1 VLLARVNGARLSFVS
16 ILSRVPRRG
25 KAEDAAWPRHLR
37 RYPVRLIP
45 RDEGFFVLFNELA
58 KRLKEAAR
66 LLNCLLAE
74 PDRLDQYVAAIK
86 TVEHE
91 ADVLTHD
98 VRARIDRSFVT
109 PIDREDIHRLAT
121 ELDDVIDL
129 IDGTARRVA
138 MFHISDSREPA
149 MRLSQTISNAADHI
163 QAAVAAIKQPAIV
176 AERSREIKK
185 LEEEGDAIYQEAV
198 GELFR
203 GKPDALEVVKWKEMY
218 DTLEETLDQ
227 CQGVGHVL
235 ESISLKNS

>member
-1 VLLARVNGARLSFVS
+1 M
-16 ILSRVPRRG
+16 
-25 KAEDAAWPRHLR
+25 
-37 RYPVRLIP
+37 RLIP

-66 LLNCLLAE
+66 LLNLLFAE
-74 PDRLDQYVAAIK
+74 PEKLDQYVAAIK

-109 PIDREDIHRLAT
+109 PIDREDIHLLAT

-129 IDGTARRVA
+129 LDGTARRVA
-138 MFHISDSREPA
+138 MFHIAESRAPA
-149 MRLSQTISNAADHI
+149 RKLSETIARAADHI
-163 QAAVAAIKQPAIV
+163 EAGVAAIKKPALV
-176 AERSREIKK
+176 SERSREIKR

-203 GKPDALEVVKWKEMY
+203 GKPDALEVMKWKEIY
-218 DTLEETLDQ
+218 DTLERALDQ

>member
-1 VLLARVNGARLSFVS
+1 
-16 ILSRVPRRG
+16 
-25 KAEDAAWPRHLR
+25 
-37 RYPVRLIP
+37 VRLIP

-66 LLNCLLAE
+66 LLNLLFAE
-74 PDRLDQYVAAIK
+74 PHKLDQHVAAIK

-109 PIDREDIHRLAT
+109 PIDREDIHLLAT

-129 IDGTARRVA
+129 LDGTARRAA
-138 MFHISDSREPA
+138 MFHIAETRQPA
-149 MRLSQTISNAADHI
+149 LRLSETIMRAAEHI
-163 QAAVAAIKQPAIV
+163 QAGVAAIKKPAV
-176 AERSREIKK
+176 VTEKSREIKR

-203 GKPDALEVVKWKEMY
+203 GKPDALEVMKWKELY
-218 DTLEETLDQ
+218 DTLERALDQ

>member
-1 VLLARVNGARLSFVS
+1 M
-16 ILSRVPRRG
+16 
-25 KAEDAAWPRHLR
+25 
-37 RYPVRLIP
+37 RLIP

-58 KRLKEAAR
+58 NRLKEAAR
-66 LLNCLLAE
+66 LLTRLLAE
-74 PDRLDQYVAAIK
+74 PDRLEQYVAAIK

-98 VRARIDRSFVT
+98 VRARLDRSFVT

-138 MFHISDSREPA
+138 MFHINESRSPA
-149 MRLSQTISNAADHI
+149 LRLAETISRAADHI
-163 QAAVAAIKQPAIV
+163 QAGVAAIKQSAVV
-176 AERSREIKK
+176 AERSREIKR

-203 GKPDALEVVKWKEMY
+203 GKPDALEVMKWKELY
-218 DTLEETLDQ
+218 DTLERALDQ

>member
-1 VLLARVNGARLSFVS
+1 M
-16 ILSRVPRRG
+16 
-25 KAEDAAWPRHLR
+25 
-37 RYPVRLIP
+37 RLIP

-66 LLNCLLAE
+66 LLNRLFAE
-74 PDRLDQYVAAIK
+74 PQKLDHYVAAIK

-109 PIDREDIHRLAT
+109 PIDREDIHLLAT

-129 IDGTARRVA
+129 LDGTARRA
-138 MFHISDSREPA
+138 LMFHIAETRQPALNLSDTI
-149 MRLSQTISNAADHI
+149 MRAAEHI
-163 QAAVAAIKQPAIV
+163 ELGVAAIKKPAVV
-176 AERSREIKK
+176 AQKSREIKR

-203 GKPDALEVVKWKEMY
+203 GTPDALEVMKWKELY
-218 DTLEETLDQ
+218 DTLERALDQ

>member
-1 VLLARVNGARLSFVS
+1 M
-16 ILSRVPRRG
+16 
-25 KAEDAAWPRHLR
+25 
-37 RYPVRLIP
+37 RLIP

-66 LLNCLLAE
+66 LLNRLFAE
-74 PDRLDQYVAAIK
+74 PDKLDQYVAAIK

-109 PIDREDIHRLAT
+109 PIDREDIHLLAT

-129 IDGTARRVA
+129 IDGTARRAA
-138 MFHISDSREPA
+138 MFHIGETRQPA
-149 MRLSQTISNAADHI
+149 LRLSDTIMRAADHI
-163 QAAVAAIKQPAIV
+163 QAGVAAIKKPAV
-176 AERSREIKK
+176 VTSSSREIKR
-185 LEEEGDAIYQEAV
+185 LEEEGDAIYQDAV

-203 GKPDALEVVKWKEMY
+203 GQPDALEVMKWKELY
-218 DTLEETLDQ
+218 DTLERALDQ

>member
-1 VLLARVNGARLSFVS
+1 
-16 ILSRVPRRG
+16 
-25 KAEDAAWPRHLR
+25 
-37 RYPVRLIP
+37 VRLIP

-66 LLNCLLAE
+66 LLNSLVGE
-74 PDRLDQYVAAIK
+74 PEKLDQYVAAIK

-109 PIDREDIHRLAT
+109 PIDREDIHRLAS

-129 IDGTARRVA
+129 LDGTARRVA
-138 MFHISDSREPA
+138 MFHIAESRMPA
-149 MRLSQTISNAADHI
+149 RRLSETIARAADHI
-163 QAAVAAIKQPAIV
+163 QAGVAAIKKPAIV
-176 AERSREIKK
+176 AENSRAIKR

-203 GKPDALEVVKWKEMY
+203 GKPDALEVMKWKEVY
-218 DTLEETLDQ
+218 DTLERALDE
-227 CQGVGHVL
+227 CQGVGNVL

>member
-1 VLLARVNGARLSFVS
+1 M
-16 ILSRVPRRG
+16 
-25 KAEDAAWPRHLR
+25 
-37 RYPVRLIP
+37 RLIP

-66 LLNCLLAE
+66 LLNCLFAE
-74 PDRLDQYVAAIK
+74 PDRLDHYVAAIK

-129 IDGTARRVA
+129 LDGTARRVA
-138 MFHISDSREPA
+138 MFHIAESRPPALKLSD
-149 MRLSQTISNAADHI
+149 TISRAADHI
-163 QAAVAAIKQPAIV
+163 QAGVMAIKKPTVV
-176 AERSREIKK
+176 AENSRAIKR
-185 LEEEGDAIYQEAV
+185 LEEEGDAIYQDAV

-203 GKPDALEVVKWKEMY
+203 GKPDALEVMKWKELY
-218 DTLEETLDQ
+218 DTLERALDE
-227 CQGVGHVL
+227 CQGVGNVL

>member
-1 VLLARVNGARLSFVS
+1 M
-16 ILSRVPRRG
+16 
-25 KAEDAAWPRHLR
+25 
-37 RYPVRLIP
+37 RLIP

-66 LLNCLLAE
+66 LLNCLFAE
-74 PDRLDQYVAAIK
+74 PEKLDQYVASIK

-109 PIDREDIHRLAT
+109 PIDREDIHLLAT

-129 IDGTARRVA
+129 LDGTARRAA
-138 MFHISDSREPA
+138 MFHIGESRAPA
-149 MRLSQTISNAADHI
+149 RKLSETIARAADQI
-163 QAAVAAIKQPAIV
+163 QVGVAAIKKPTVVSQT
-176 AERSREIKK
+176 SREIKR

-203 GKPDALEVVKWKEMY
+203 GKPDALEVMKWKEIY
-218 DTLEETLDQ
+218 DTLERALDQ

>member
-1 VLLARVNGARLSFVS
+1 M
-16 ILSRVPRRG
+16 
-25 KAEDAAWPRHLR
+25 
-37 RYPVRLIP
+37 RLIP

-66 LLNCLLAE
+66 LLTLLFAE
-74 PDRLDQYVAAIK
+74 PERLDHYVAAIK

-109 PIDREDIHRLAT
+109 PIDREDIHLLAT

-138 MFHISDSREPA
+138 MFHIAESREPA
-149 MRLSQTISNAADHI
+149 RRLSATIAQAADRI
-163 QAAVAAIKQPAIV
+163 EAGVAAIKQPAV
-176 AERSREIKK
+176 VSASSREIKR
-185 LEEEGDAIYQEAV
+185 LEEQGDAIYQDAV
-198 GELFR
+198 GALFL
-203 GKPDALEVVKWKEMY
+203 GTPDALEVMKWKEIY
-218 DTLEETLDQ
+218 DTLERALDQ

>member
-1 VLLARVNGARLSFVS
+1 M
-16 ILSRVPRRG
+16 
-25 KAEDAAWPRHLR
+25 
-37 RYPVRLIP
+37 RLIP
-45 RDEGFFVLFNELA
+45 RDEGVFVLFNELA

-66 LLNCLLAE
+66 LRNRLFAE
-74 PDRLDQYVAAIK
+74 PDKLDHYVAAIK

-109 PIDREDIHRLAT
+109 PIDREDIHLLAT

-129 IDGTARRVA
+129 IDGTARRAA
-138 MFHISDSREPA
+138 MFHIGETRQPA
-149 MRLSQTISNAADHI
+149 LRLSDTIMRAADHI
-163 QAAVAAIKQPAIV
+163 QAGVAAIKKPAV
-176 AERSREIKK
+176 VTSSSREIKR
-185 LEEEGDAIYQEAV
+185 LEEEGDAIYQDAV

-203 GKPDALEVVKWKEMY
+203 GQPDALEVMKWKELY
-218 DTLEETLDQ
+218 DTLERALDQ

>member
-1 VLLARVNGARLSFVS
+1 
-16 ILSRVPRRG
+16 
-25 KAEDAAWPRHLR
+25 
-37 RYPVRLIP
+37 VRLIP

-66 LLNCLLAE
+66 LLNRLFAE
-74 PDRLDQYVAAIK
+74 SDKIDQYVAAIK

-109 PIDREDIHRLAT
+109 PIDREDIHLLAT

-129 IDGTARRVA
+129 LDGTARRAA
-138 MFHISDSREPA
+138 MFHIAETKQPA
-149 MRLSQTISNAADHI
+149 LRLSETIMRAADHI
-163 QAAVAAIKQPAIV
+163 QIGVAAIKKPSVVSEASRAIK
-176 AERSREIKK
+176 R

-203 GKPDALEVVKWKEMY
+203 GKPDALEVMKWKELY
-218 DTLEETLDQ
+218 DTLERALDQ

>member
-1 VLLARVNGARLSFVS
+1 M
-16 ILSRVPRRG
+16 
-25 KAEDAAWPRHLR
+25 
-37 RYPVRLIP
+37 RLIP

-66 LLNCLLAE
+66 LLNCLFAE
-74 PDRLDQYVAAIK
+74 PDKLDQYVAAIK

-109 PIDREDIHRLAT
+109 PIDREDIHLLAT

-129 IDGTARRVA
+129 LDGTARRAA
-138 MFHISDSREPA
+138 MFHINESRRPAQQLSD
-149 MRLSQTISNAADHI
+149 TISRAADHI
-163 QAAVAAIKQPAIV
+163 QAGVAAIKKPAV
-176 AERSREIKK
+176 VTQKSREIKR

-198 GELFR
+198 GELFS
-203 GKPDALEVVKWKEMY
+203 GKPDALEVMKWKELY
-218 DTLEETLDQ
+218 DTLERALDQ

>member
-1 VLLARVNGARLSFVS
+1 
-16 ILSRVPRRG
+16 
-25 KAEDAAWPRHLR
+25 
-37 RYPVRLIP
+37 
-45 RDEGFFVLFNELA
+45 LA

-66 LLNCLLAE
+66 LLTRLLAE
-74 PDRLDQYVAAIK
+74 PDRLDHYVAAIK

-109 PIDREDIHRLAT
+109 PIDREDIHLLAT

-138 MFHISDSREPA
+138 MFHIAESREPA
-149 MRLSQTISNAADHI
+149 QRLGDTIAKAADRI
-163 QAAVAAIKQPAIV
+163 EAGVAAIKQPAV
-176 AERSREIKK
+176 VSECSREIKR
-185 LEEEGDAIYQEAV
+185 LEEQGDAIYQEAV
-198 GELFR
+198 GALFL
-203 GKPDALEVVKWKEMY
+203 GQPDALEVMKWKEVY
-218 DTLEETLDQ
+218 DTLERALDQ

>member
-1 VLLARVNGARLSFVS
+1 M
-16 ILSRVPRRG
+16 
-25 KAEDAAWPRHLR
+25 
-37 RYPVRLIP
+37 RLIP

-66 LLNCLLAE
+66 LLNCLFAE
-74 PDRLDQYVAAIK
+74 PEKLDQYVAAIK

-109 PIDREDIHRLAT
+109 PIDREDIHLLAT

-129 IDGTARRVA
+129 LDGTARRVA
-138 MFHISDSREPA
+138 MFHINESRPPA
-149 MRLSQTISNAADHI
+149 RKLSETISRAADHI
-163 QAAVAAIKQPAIV
+163 QAGVAAIKKPAV
-176 AERSREIKK
+176 VSESSREIKR

-198 GELFR
+198 GELFS
-203 GKPDALEVVKWKEMY
+203 GNPDALEVMKWKELY
-218 DTLEETLDQ
+218 DTLERALDQ

>member
-1 VLLARVNGARLSFVS
+1 
-16 ILSRVPRRG
+16 
-25 KAEDAAWPRHLR
+25 
-37 RYPVRLIP
+37 VRLIP

-66 LLNCLLAE
+66 LLTRLFAE
-74 PDRLDQYVAAIK
+74 PERLDHYVAAIK

-109 PIDREDIHRLAT
+109 PIDREDIHLLAT

-138 MFHISDSREPA
+138 MFHIAESREPA
-149 MRLSQTISNAADHI
+149 KRLSETIMKAADRI
-163 QAAVAAIKQPAIV
+163 EAGVAAIKQPAIV
-176 AERSREIKK
+176 ASCSREIKR
-185 LEEEGDAIYQEAV
+185 LEEEGDAIYQGAV
-198 GELFR
+198 GQLFL
-203 GKPDALEVVKWKEMY
+203 GKPDALEVMKWKEVY
-218 DTLEETLDQ
+218 DTLERALDS

>member
-1 VLLARVNGARLSFVS
+1 
-16 ILSRVPRRG
+16 
-25 KAEDAAWPRHLR
+25 
-37 RYPVRLIP
+37 VRLIP

-66 LLNCLLAE
+66 LLNRLFAE
-74 PDRLDQYVAAIK
+74 PDRLDHYVAAIK

-109 PIDREDIHRLAT
+109 PIDREDIHLLAT

-138 MFHISDSREPA
+138 MFHIAESREPA
-149 MRLSQTISNAADHI
+149 QRLSETIAKAADRI
-163 QAAVAAIKQPAIV
+163 EAGVAAIKQPAIV
-176 AERSREIKK
+176 AGCSREIKRF
-185 LEEEGDAIYQEAV
+185 EEEGDAIYQEAV
-198 GELFR
+198 GQLFL
-203 GKPDALEVVKWKEMY
+203 GKPDALEVMKWKEVY
-218 DTLEETLDQ
+218 DTLERALDS

>member
-1 VLLARVNGARLSFVS
+1 M
-16 ILSRVPRRG
+16 
-25 KAEDAAWPRHLR
+25 
-37 RYPVRLIP
+37 RLIP

-66 LLNCLLAE
+66 LLNRLFAE
-74 PDRLDQYVAAIK
+74 PDKLDHYVAAIK

-109 PIDREDIHRLAT
+109 PIDREDIHLLAT

-129 IDGTARRVA
+129 IDGTARRAA
-138 MFHISDSREPA
+138 MFHIGETRQPA
-149 MRLSQTISNAADHI
+149 LRLSDTIMRAADHI
-163 QAAVAAIKQPAIV
+163 QAGVAAIKKPAV
-176 AERSREIKK
+176 VTSSSREIKR
-185 LEEEGDAIYQEAV
+185 LEEEGDAIYQDAV

-203 GKPDALEVVKWKEMY
+203 GQPDALEVMKWKELY
-218 DTLEETLDQ
+218 DTLERALDQ

>member
-1 VLLARVNGARLSFVS
+1 M
-16 ILSRVPRRG
+16 
-25 KAEDAAWPRHLR
+25 
-37 RYPVRLIP
+37 RLIP

-66 LLNCLLAE
+66 LLNGLLAE
-74 PDRLDQYVAAIK
+74 PGKVDHYVAAIK

-129 IDGTARRVA
+129 LDGTARRVA
-138 MFHISDSREPA
+138 MFHIDECRPPA
-149 MRLSQTISNAADHI
+149 LRLSDTIFRAADHI
-163 QAAVAAIKQPAIV
+163 QAGVMAIKKPSVV
-176 AERSREIKK
+176 AENSRAIKR

-198 GELFR
+198 GELFSGR
-203 GKPDALEVVKWKEMY
+203 PDALEVMKWKELY
-218 DTLEETLDQ
+218 DTLERALDE
-227 CQGVGHVL
+227 CQGVGNVL

>member
-1 VLLARVNGARLSFVS
+1 
-16 ILSRVPRRG
+16 
-25 KAEDAAWPRHLR
+25 
-37 RYPVRLIP
+37 VRLIP

-66 LLNCLLAE
+66 LLNCLLNE

-91 ADVLTHD
+91 ADVLTND

-109 PIDREDIHRLAT
+109 PIDREDIHLLAT

-138 MFHISDSREPA
+138 MFHITESRKPA
-149 MRLSQTISNAADHI
+149 QKLSETISRAADHS
-163 QAAVAAIKQPAIV
+163 QAAVAAIKQPAVV
-176 AERSREIKK
+176 AEKSREIKK
-185 LEEEGDAIYQEAV
+185 LEEEGDAIYQDAV

-203 GKPDALEVVKWKEMY
+203 GTPDALEVVKWKEMY